1 MKAERLDGI
10 QPLIWVLCGNKIGD
24 NAQVLR
30 AVRAMKVDYAVRN
43 VVLLPQ
49 FDTAKPRVAATLDH
63 VDLAKSDRLEPPW
76 PDLVVTIGRR
86 LSSVALWIK
95 QQSSDATRIALFNP
109 PKGGA
114 SKFDLIVAPVYYSA
128 KPGPALCRV
137 NLPLIAVD
145 AVKLA
150 EARVR
155 FADALTAMPRPL
167 HVLLLGGATK
177 QMRLDGP
184 AVADIIKRMRK
195 SFAHHGSIY
204 ICTSRRTPPTAA
216 GEALAPLGP
225 CDRLYRWAPGDA
237 DNPYLGLLAHGDT
250 FTVTGDSFSMLTE
263 VTRLGRPLVI
273 AELPPRNALL
283 ERLFGSTPPT
293 AVRRL
298 IRWLAARQARDFHGF
313 HQFLCTGGYAVMLG
327 GQPRPPLPPPPDDTP
342 QVAQQLVNLIR
353 RAS

>member
-1 MKAERLDGI
+1 MDTEQLDGI
-10 QPLIWVLCGNKIGD
+10 QPRIWVLCGNKIGD
-24 NAQVLR
+24 NTQVLR
-30 AVRAMKVDYAVRN
+30 AVRAMKMDYAVRN
-43 VVLLPQ
+43 IVLLPR
-49 FDTAKPRVAATLDH
+49 FNTVKPRVSPTLDH
-63 VDLAKSDRLEPPW
+63 VDLQRSDRLEPPW

-95 QQSSDATRIALFNP
+95 KRSSGTSRIALFNP
-109 PKGGA
+109 PKGEA
-114 SKFDLIVAPVYYSA
+114 SGFDLIVAPGYYSV

-184 AVADIIKRMRK
+184 AVTDIIDRMRE
-195 SFAHHGSIY
+195 SFAHNGSIY
-204 ICTSRRTPPTAA
+204 VCTSRRTSPAA
-216 GEALAPLGP
+216 ALAALARLGAA
-225 CDRLYRWAPGDA
+225 DRIYRWAPGDT

-250 FTVTGDSFSMLTE
+250 FTVTGDSLSMLTE

-273 AELPPRNALL
+273 AELPPHNTLL
-283 ERLFGSTPPT
+283 ARLFGKTPP
-293 AVRRL
+293 AFVRRL
-298 IRWLAARQARDFHGF
+298 MQWLADQQSRDFRGF
-313 HQFLCTGGYAVMLG
+313 HQFLCKGGYAVMLG
-327 GQPRPPLPPPPDDTP
+327 EQPRPPMPPPPDDTP
-342 QVAQQLVNLIR
+342 QVAQRLVNLIR

>member
-1 MKAERLDGI
+1 MDVEQTDGT
-10 QPLIWVLCGNKIGD
+10 QPRIWVLCGNKIGD

-30 AVRAMKVDYAVRN
+30 AVGAMRVDYAVRN
-43 VVLLPQ
+43 IVLLPQ

-63 VDLAKSDRLEPPW
+63 IDMAKSDRLEPPW

-114 SKFDLIVAPVYYSA
+114 SKFDLIIAPVYYSA

-150 EARVR
+150 EARLR
-155 FADALTAMPRPL
+155 FADVLAALPCPL

-184 AVADIIKRMRK
+184 AVADIIKRMRS
-195 SFAHHGSIY
+195 SFANNGSIY
-204 ICTSRRTPPTAA
+204 VCTSRRTSPAA
-216 GEALAPLGP
+216 IEGARARLGP
-225 CDRLYRWAPGDA
+225 VDRIYRWTPGDSE
-237 DNPYLGLLAHGDT
+237 NPYLGLLAHGDT
-250 FTVTGDSFSMLTE
+250 FTVTGDSLSMLTE

-273 AELPPRNALL
+273 AELPPRNALV
-283 ERLFGSTPPT
+283 ERLFGKAPP
-293 AVRRL
+293 AMVHRL
-298 IRWLAARQARDFHGF
+298 VRWLSDRQVRDFRGF

-327 GQPRPPLPPPPDDTP
+327 ERPRPPLPPPEDDTP
-342 QVAQQLVNLIR
+342 RVAQELVNLIR